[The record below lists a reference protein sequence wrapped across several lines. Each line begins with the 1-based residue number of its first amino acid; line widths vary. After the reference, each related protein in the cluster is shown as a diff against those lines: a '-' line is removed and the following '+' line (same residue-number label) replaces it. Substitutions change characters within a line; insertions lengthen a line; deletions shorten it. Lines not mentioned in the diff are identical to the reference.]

1 MLHDTVVSETQ
12 PTCCHHDVQD
22 RDDLFTMNIRSALPT
37 TNIRQGHDF
46 LHTKLQTVTH
56 APSNMRMARTQSMML
71 ASSSGV
77 VSKKVVMVRS
87 PTTSSSKHRA
97 LLEDLEESGQHVG
110 CEGQALKSWHA
121 GVQGSGPHGYHTPA

>member
-1 MLHDTVVSETQ
+1 
-12 PTCCHHDVQD
+12 
-22 RDDLFTMNIRSALPT
+22 
-37 TNIRQGHDF
+37 
-46 LHTKLQTVTH
+46 
-56 APSNMRMARTQSMML
+56 MML